1 MPTQSFVQQKRI
13 GRPFELR
20 VQDVLREVG
29 KEKGIEVIDSENLSY
44 RQKKGWDCEI
54 RLASGARCK
63 VEVKLDQMSEATGN
77 VCLELLALEQSI
89 SPIWVYGL
97 PSEGQICLYTAYR
110 DDLRAF
116 AQSWSIKRPVGEFG
130 GLAALVAKDVF
141 ISQPFV
147 KKFKA
152 IQIN

>member
-1 MPTQSFVQQKRI
+1 MPTASFVKAKKT
-13 GRPFELR
+13 GRWFEAQVR
-20 VQDVLREVG
+20 GVLREVG

-44 RQKKGWDCEI
+44 RQKKGWDCEV

-77 VCLELLALEQSI
+77 VCLELLALDQSI

-116 AQSWSIKRPVGEFG
+116 AQFWPIKRPVGEYG
-130 GLAALVAKDVF
+130 VVASLIPKGVF
-141 ISQPFV
+141 LSQPFV
-147 KKFKA
+147 KKFK
-152 IQIN
+152 IIKLN